1 MRTRVTILTVLL
13 SLVAFGSGVIAH
25 DEYRVI
31 GTVTRVSA
39 KILDV
44 KQTRDGKTLSMKLDA
59 ATLVTRDKE
68 KVGVA
73 ALRTG
78 QSVVVDASGDSLDD
92 LVALEV
98 RIVPPPA
105 R

>member
-1 MRTRVTILTVLL
+1 MRIRLTIVTALL
-13 SLVAFGSGVIAH
+13 ALLASAAGIRAH

-31 GTVTRVSA
+31 GTVTRVSTRL
-39 KILDV
+39 LDV
-44 KQTRDGKTLSMKLDA
+44 KQTRDGKKLSMKLDA

-73 ALRTG
+73 ALKPG
-78 QSVVVDASGDSLDD
+78 QSVVVDASGDSLED

>member
-1 MRTRVTILTVLL
+1 MRIRLTIVTGLL
-13 SLVAFGSGVIAH
+13 ALLASAAGAMAH
-25 DEYRVI
+25 EEYRVI

-39 KILDV
+39 KVLDV

-73 ALRTG
+73 ALKTG
-78 QSVVVDASGDSLDD
+78 QSVVVDASGDSLED

-98 RIVPPPA
+98 RIVPPPP